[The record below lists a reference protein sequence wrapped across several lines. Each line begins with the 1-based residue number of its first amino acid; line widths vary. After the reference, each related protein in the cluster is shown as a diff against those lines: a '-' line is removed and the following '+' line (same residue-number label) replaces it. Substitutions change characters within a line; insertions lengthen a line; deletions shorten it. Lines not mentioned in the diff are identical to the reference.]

1 MVINNFI
8 ELGRCVLNEDFFTG
22 WIDPP
27 VRLWPVNFGCSYF
40 EEVYVSLP
48 KKNYDSILNLG
59 THIAPIVEPAEY
71 SMTITQ
77 FNAEH
82 NTHFW
87 GFESV
92 YIQILPLPVA
102 PLVYEG
108 VISTNGEHT
117 IMKANDSAGMS
128 SVTFNVNVQPS
139 LGVRSISSNGRY
151 NASSYNLDGFS
162 AVQVDVQPSL
172 TNLLITENG
181 LYNASNYYAD
191 GFSEVNV
198 SVFNKIK
205 VRKIRVS
212 NALNEDIDLENLTF
226 NYYEGSS
233 PQQIILGPGSMIIQI
248 FDGLNGLDVFYITF
262 YIARPGNTGKME
274 YITNGMYYKVLVNSN
289 PMYSFYLL
297 DNNGNNIM
305 NCQLVD
311 EGQGIFKG
319 EIDLYKNVFDTPTL
333 KT

>member
-1 MVINNFI
+1 MD
-8 ELGRCVLNEDFFTG
+8 EDFFTS

-27 VRLWPVNFGCSYF
+27 IRIWPVNFGCSYF
-40 EEVYVSLP
+40 GEVYVSLP
-48 KKNYDSILNLG
+48 KKNFDSILNLG

-77 FNAEH
+77 FNTQH

-92 YIQILPLPVA
+92 YIKILPAPVG
-102 PLVYEG
+102 PLIYERD
-108 VISTNGEHT
+108 ISTNGEHT
-117 IMKANDSAGMS
+117 IMKDNDTAGMS
-128 SVTFNVNVQPS
+128 SVTFNVDVQPN

-151 NASSYNLDGFS
+151 NASTYNLDGFS

-212 NALNEDIDLENLTF
+212 NVINEDIDLENITF
-226 NYYEGSS
+226 SYYEGSN
-233 PQQIILGPGSMIIQI
+233 PNQIIIGPGSMLITI

-262 YIARPGNTGKME
+262 YVARPGNTGTLK
-274 YITNGMYYKVLVNSN
+274 YITSGMYYKVVTNSN

-297 DNNGNNIM
+297 DNNSNNIM
-305 NCQLVD
+305 RNPLVD

-319 EIDLYKNVFDTPTL
+319 EVDLYKNIFDTPTL
-333 KT
+333 RT